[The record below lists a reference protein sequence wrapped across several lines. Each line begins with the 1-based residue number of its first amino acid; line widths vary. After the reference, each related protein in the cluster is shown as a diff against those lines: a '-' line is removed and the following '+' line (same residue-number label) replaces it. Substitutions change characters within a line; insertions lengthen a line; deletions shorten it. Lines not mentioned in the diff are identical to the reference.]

1 MLVAAAL
8 SLALIQDP
16 VSHDQAVTCTG
27 LFTNVFAMTAGT
39 AERDP
44 TPDNRGTAEAA
55 AALLRTA
62 DQDRLAAARREGL
75 SVQASGDAL
84 KAWLDGADDLATAV
98 ETHLDACMALYWSRT
113 FPDA

>member
-1 MLVAAAL
+1 MLIAAAL

-16 VSHDQAVTCTG
+16 VSHEQAVTCTG
-27 LFTNVFAMTAGT
+27 LFTNVFALTAGV

-62 DQDRLAAARREGL
+62 DQDRLAAARREGI
-75 SVQASGDAL
+75 SVDASGTAL
-84 KAWLDGADDLATAV
+84 KSWIDANGDMGTVID
-98 ETHLDACMALYWSRT
+98 THLDACMALYWDRA
-113 FPDA
+113 FPGA